1 MPPPPMPCAH
11 PPLKLAPRLF
21 CFARF
26 ASPPRHPWR
35 LDARRFQQLV
45 LERMRTVAHDA
56 GRWTS
61 RTPPPAYELLCL
73 EVNQICE
80 PIGRVNILQWLNRI
94 AEFDIPLADEG
105 RELEWWHRSLN
116 WHNNTITKS
125 SPEKPKGL
133 AQNWCLLSRLSG
145 GWFMDLLERQ
155 MNSIKPLW
163 CS

>member
-1 MPPPPMPCAH
+1 MANARRYSGIVGKRSPYNFFVKH
-11 PPLKLAPRLF
+11 FRELHRVLF
-21 CFARF
+21 PEERF
-26 ASPPRHPWR
+26 IWCKR

-80 PIGRVNILQWLNRI
+80 PIGRVNIVQWLNRI

-105 RELEWWHRSLN
+105 RELEW
-116 WHNNTITKS
+116 
-125 SPEKPKGL
+125 
-133 AQNWCLLSRLSG
+133 
-145 GWFMDLLERQ
+145 
-155 MNSIKPLW
+155 
-163 CS
+163 